1 LELRHLRCAVAVAE
15 EGSFTK
21 AATGLHLVQQALSQQ
36 IADLERELGVQL
48 FERSARG
55 TRLTPAGVVFVEEAR
70 GVLAHVERT
79 IGRIRGGAGATRPTL
94 KVAAGRSFRAA
105 QQIVADTIGRYHAT
119 EPAVEIDLI
128 ELATPGKPEA
138 LLNGH
143 VDVAFAH
150 SLPETTDL
158 VEGELVWQEP
168 WNAVLLPARHRLARQ
183 QPLWLRDLAEL
194 PMVAMPWELDPVLT
208 GRIAGALADRG
219 LTPTIAPVRLAGF
232 AELALKWVADGL
244 GWCLMVPSAR
254 DEFRG
259 APGVVFRC
267 FADEP
272 FSRLGL
278 WILWRRGDRSILVQ
292 RFLAAA
298 RAVRQVREA
307 DGQLVPPGGDVGTA
321 VRDPRLTRQADR
333 GA

>member
-1 LELRHLRCAVAVAE
+1 MELRHLRCAVAVAE

-21 AATGLHLVQQALSQQ
+21 AATRLNLVQQALSQQ
-36 IADLERELGVQL
+36 IADLERELGVRL
-48 FERSARG
+48 FERTARG
-55 TRLTPAGVVFVEEAR
+55 TRPTPSGVVFVEEAR
-70 GVLAHVERT
+70 GMLAHVERAV
-79 IGRIRGGAGATRPTL
+79 GRVRGGAAANRPTL
-94 KVAAGRSFRAA
+94 RVAAMRSFQATH
-105 QQIVADTIGRYHAT
+105 QVVADAIGRYHMV

-128 ELATPGKPEA
+128 ELATVMQPEA
-138 LLNGH
+138 LLKGV

-150 SLPETTDL
+150 SPPETTDL

-183 QPLWLRDLAEL
+183 QPLRLRDLAEL
-194 PMVAMPWELDPVLT
+194 PMLPLPRELNPVLA
-208 GRIAGALADRG
+208 GRIMGALAEHG
-219 LTPTIAPVRLAGF
+219 LTPTVAPVRLSGF
-232 AELALKWVADGL
+232 AEVALKWVADGL

-267 FADEP
+267 FADDP

-278 WILWRRGDRSILVQ
+278 WVLWRRDDRSILVQ

-298 RAVRQVREA
+298 RADRQQRDAERHLLPPRGEVRA
-307 DGQLVPPGGDVGTA
+307 A
-321 VRDPRLTRQADR
+321 VRVARLIQQADP

>member
-21 AATGLHLVQQALSQQ
+21 AASRLNLVQQALSQQ

-48 FERSARG
+48 FERTARG
-55 TRLTPAGVVFVEEAR
+55 TRPTPSGAVFVEEAR
-70 GVLAHVERT
+70 GMLAHVERT
-79 IGRIRGGAGATRPTL
+79 VGRVRGGAAATRPTL
-94 KVAAGRSFRAA
+94 RVAAARLFQATH
-105 QQIVADTIGRYHAT
+105 QVVADTIGRYHAV

-128 ELATPGKPEA
+128 ELATAMQPEA
-138 LLNGH
+138 LLKGLA
-143 VDVAFAH
+143 DVAFAH
-150 SLPETTDL
+150 SPPETTDL
-158 VEGELVWQEP
+158 VEGELVWEEP
-168 WNAVLLPARHRLARQ
+168 WNAVLLPAGHRLARQ

-194 PMVAMPWELDPVLT
+194 PMLALPRELDPALAE
-208 GRIAGALADRG
+208 RIVGALAEHG
-219 LTPTIAPVRLAGF
+219 LTPTVAPLRLSSF
-232 AELALKWVADGL
+232 AEVALKWVADGL

-267 FADEP
+267 FADDP

-292 RFLAAA
+292 RFLAATRA
-298 RAVRQVREA
+298 DRQRRDAESNLLPSKGDVRAAVRGA
-307 DGQLVPPGGDVGTA
+307 
-321 VRDPRLTRQADR
+321 RLIQQADP